1 MSFDS
6 LALHLVIHE
15 LRDTILNGT
24 IRHVEQLN
32 PHSITIK
39 VGRVGATSR
48 SRLTQSGENEFLLIS
63 AHSTHARTHL
73 IRSRQNAQ
81 KRSHFA
87 DFLVTHINRGEI
99 TAIEQ
104 VGLDRVLKISIQPK
118 SDDPI
123 ERAPKAL
130 IAEFMGKHSN
140 IILINAET
148 GVILESIKHI
158 DETMNRYREILPG
171 LPYTPPP
178 QSDKLHPLTLE
189 YEQFISLVECQ
200 SEIDWRMLFKHI
212 DGLSPTL
219 AKEII
224 ARSGHSP
231 TLEQLWEA
239 YQQVIAPFDPARSA
253 PQVLINVGEASQ
265 PRNVGEASQ
274 PRNVGEAS
282 QSRNVGE
289 ASQPRPDVVAVSPMK
304 LYHLPHSD
312 SQPFDTMNEALN
324 DYYDTLALKEAVR
337 SERHALNQVL
347 DKLMTTTDRKI
358 AALNG
363 DLATAEKAEDYR
375 IKGELL
381 KAHLHLVDR
390 GQTTVEVQ
398 NYYHP
403 ELSTIQIELDP
414 ELSPSDNAQQY
425 FKRYKKATRGLSIIS
440 QLIASNEAEQT
451 VFLNYA
457 EEVEAAEA
465 LEQLGAIRE
474 ELVKSG
480 WIKDKKQKQ
489 GNQSETAGAFRKY
502 TSPQGFQ
509 IYVGRNSKENDLLLR
524 EIATSRDMW
533 LHAKQIHGS
542 HVIIRNPENK
552 PSIPMPTL
560 LQAAQIAASNSKARH
575 SSYVPVDYTWARYVS
590 KRKGNAAGFVHYTRE
605 KTLYV
610 EPKIPNTE

>member
-6 LALHLVIHE
+6 LALRLVIHE

-32 PHSITIK
+32 PHTITIK
-39 VGRVGATSR
+39 VSR
-48 SRLTQSGENEFLLIS
+48 GGENEFLLIS
-63 AHSTHARTHL
+63 AHSTDARTHL
-73 IRSRQNAQ
+73 ISSRPNGQ

-118 SDDPI
+118 SDDPL
-123 ERAPKAL
+123 EQVPKAL

-140 IILINAET
+140 IILINEGT
-148 GVILESIKHI
+148 GAILESIKHI
-158 DETMNRYREILPG
+158 DETMSRYREVLPG
-171 LPYTPPP
+171 VTYTPPP
-178 QSDKLHPLTLE
+178 QEDKLHPLTLE
-189 YEQFISLVECQ
+189 YEQFISLVEPQ
-200 SEIDWRMLFKHI
+200 SEINWRMLFKHI
-212 DGLSPTL
+212 DGLSPPL
-219 AKEII
+219 AKEIL
-224 ARSGHSP
+224 ARSGDSP
-231 TLEQLWEA
+231 APERLWEA
-239 YQQVIAPFDPARSA
+239 YQQVIASFDPAHST
-253 PQVLINVGEASQ
+253 PQVLINVGEASLPQ
-265 PRNVGEASQ
+265 YE
-274 PRNVGEAS
+274 
-282 QSRNVGE
+282 
-289 ASQPRPDVVAVSPMK
+289 VVAVSPMK
-304 LYHLPHSD
+304 LCHLPHTD
-312 SQPFDTMNEALN
+312 IRPFDTMNEALN

-347 DKLMTTTDRKI
+347 DKMMATIDRKI
-358 AALNG
+358 TALNR

-381 KAHLHLVDR
+381 KAHLHLVSR
-390 GQTTVEVQ
+390 GETVVEVQ

-425 FKRYKKATRGLSIIS
+425 FKRYKKATRGRSIII
-440 QLIASNEAEQT
+440 QLIASNEAEQM
-451 VFLNYA
+451 VFLNYV
-457 EEVEAAEA
+457 EEVEAAA
-465 LEQLGAIRE
+465 TLEELYAIRE
-474 ELVKSG
+474 ELIKRG
-480 WIKDKKQKQ
+480 WIKDKKQKRQ
-489 GNQSETAGAFRKY
+489 NQSETTGAFRKY

-575 SSYVPVDYTWARYVS
+575 ASYVPVDYTWARYVS
-590 KRKGNAAGFVHYTRE
+590 KRKGNVAGFVHYTRE

-610 EPKIPNTE
+610 EPGIPNTE

>member
-6 LALHLVIHE
+6 LALRLVIHE

-32 PHSITIK
+32 PHTITIK
-39 VGRVGATSR
+39 VSR
-48 SRLTQSGENEFLLIS
+48 GGENEFLLIS
-63 AHSTHARTHL
+63 AHSTDARTHL
-73 IRSRQNAQ
+73 IRSRPNGQ

-118 SDDPI
+118 SDDPL
-123 ERAPKAL
+123 EQVPKAL

-140 IILINAET
+140 IILINEGT
-148 GVILESIKHI
+148 GAILESIKHI
-158 DETMNRYREILPG
+158 DETMSRYREVLPG
-171 LPYTPPP
+171 VTYTPPP
-178 QSDKLHPLTLE
+178 QEDKLHPLTLE
-189 YEQFISLVECQ
+189 YEQFISLVEPQ
-200 SEIDWRMLFKHI
+200 SEINWRMLFKHI
-212 DGLSPTL
+212 DGLSPPL
-219 AKEII
+219 AKEIL
-224 ARSGHSP
+224 ARSGDSP
-231 TLEQLWEA
+231 APERLWEA
-239 YQQVIAPFDPARSA
+239 YQQVIASFDPAHST
-253 PQVLINVGEASQ
+253 PQVLINVGEASFPQ
-265 PRNVGEASQ
+265 YE
-274 PRNVGEAS
+274 
-282 QSRNVGE
+282 
-289 ASQPRPDVVAVSPMK
+289 VVAVSPMK
-304 LYHLPHSD
+304 LCHLPHTD
-312 SQPFDTMNEALN
+312 IRPFDTMNEALN

-347 DKLMTTTDRKI
+347 DKMMATIDRKI
-358 AALNG
+358 TALNR

-381 KAHLHLVDR
+381 KAHLHLVSR
-390 GQTTVEVQ
+390 GETVVEVQ

-425 FKRYKKATRGLSIIS
+425 FKRYKKATRGRSIII
-440 QLIASNEAEQT
+440 QLIASNEAEQM
-451 VFLNYA
+451 VFLNYV
-457 EEVEAAEA
+457 EEVEAAA
-465 LEQLGAIRE
+465 TLEELDAIRE
-474 ELVKSG
+474 ELIKRG
-480 WIKDKKQKQ
+480 WIKDKKQKRQ
-489 GNQSETAGAFRKY
+489 NQSETTGAFRKY

-575 SSYVPVDYTWARYVS
+575 ASYVPVDYTWARYVS
-590 KRKGNAAGFVHYTRE
+590 KRKGNVAGFVHYTRE

-610 EPKIPNTE
+610 EPGIPNTE

>member
-15 LRDTILNGT
+15 LRDTILDGT

-32 PHSITIK
+32 PHTITIK
-39 VGRVGATSR
+39 VGRG
-48 SRLTQSGENEFLLIS
+48 GENEFLLIS
-63 AHSTHARTHL
+63 AHPTHARTHL
-73 IRSRQNAQ
+73 LGSRLSGQ

-104 VGLDRVLKISIQPK
+104 VGLDRVMKISIQPK

-123 ERAPKAL
+123 EGAPKAL
-130 IAEFMGKHSN
+130 IAELMGKHSN

-148 GVILESIKHI
+148 GAILESIKHI
-158 DETMNRYREILPG
+158 DETINRYREVLPG
-171 LPYTPPP
+171 VTYTPPP

-189 YEQFISLVECQ
+189 YEQFAALVEQ
-200 SEIDWRMLFKHI
+200 QPEMDWRMLFKHI

-224 ARSGHSP
+224 ARSGDVP
-231 TLEQLWEA
+231 TSEQLWAA
-239 YQQVIAPFDPARSA
+239 YQAVIAPFDPERST
-253 PQVLINVGEASQ
+253 PQVLINGAEA
-265 PRNVGEASQ
+265 
-274 PRNVGEAS
+274 
-282 QSRNVGE
+282 
-289 ASQPRPDVVAVSPMK
+289 VAVSPIK
-304 LYHLPHSD
+304 LYHLPHTD
-312 SQPFDTMNEALN
+312 SRSFDTINEALN
-324 DYYDTLALKEAVR
+324 DYYNTLALKEAVR

-347 DKLMTTTDRKI
+347 DRLMAATDRKI
-358 AALNG
+358 ASLNR

-381 KAHLHLVDR
+381 KAHLHLVER
-390 GQTTVEVQ
+390 GQTAIEVQ

-403 ELSTIQIELDP
+403 ELSTLQIELDP
-414 ELSPSDNAQQY
+414 ELNPSDNVQKY
-425 FKRYKKATRGLSIIS
+425 FKRYKKATRGRSIIS
-440 QLIASNEAEQT
+440 QLIAANEAEQT

-457 EEVEAAEA
+457 EAVEGADT
-465 LEQLGAIRE
+465 LEQLNTIRA
-474 ELVKSG
+474 ELTQKG
-480 WIKDKKQKQ
+480 WIKAKKQNGQ
-489 GNQSETAGAFRKY
+489 NQRETAGAFRKY

-524 EIATSRDMW
+524 EVAVGRDMW

-560 LQAAQIAASNSKARH
+560 LQAAQIAAAHSKARH
-575 SSYVPVDYTWARYVS
+575 SSYVPVDYTWVRYVS
-590 KRKGNAAGFVHYTRE
+590 KRKGNVAGFVHYTRE

-610 EPKIPNTE
+610 EPKPA